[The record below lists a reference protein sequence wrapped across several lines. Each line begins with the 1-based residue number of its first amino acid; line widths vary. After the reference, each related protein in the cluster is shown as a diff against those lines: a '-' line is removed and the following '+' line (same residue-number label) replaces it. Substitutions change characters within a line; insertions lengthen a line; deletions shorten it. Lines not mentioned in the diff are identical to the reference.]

1 MTIYDPLRRREVK
14 LTPEEKVRQWAIS
27 WLHNELEVPMGRMM
41 SEYSFKYNSLTYRA
55 DVMVFDQFAKPIM
68 LVECKA
74 ANVKLDGKVIDQI
87 IRYNL
92 SLKIKFILITNGNST
107 YLCGMNSDGEYHFL
121 NESVKYDLMI
131 ND

>member
-1 MTIYDPLRRREVK
+1 MTIYDPLRRKEVK
-14 LTPEEKVRQWAIS
+14 MTPEEDVRQRTIA
-27 WLHNELEVPMGRMM
+27 WLHNELGVPLGRMM

-55 DVMVFDQFAKPIM
+55 DIMVFDQYAKPLM

-87 IRYNL
+87 VRYNL

-107 YLCGMNSDGEYHFL
+107 YICSRKENGEYHFL
-121 NESVKYDLMI
+121 SESVKYDLMI